1 MYRVVYS
8 ADTVVP
14 KSAKLTRLSA
24 VQVGKYNSVVKGLK
38 ILVIKEICSWLPP
51 GFGLDGRKVCSQ
63 KHISVITN
71 IFKNDFAFIFQF
83 QHKGY

>member
-24 VQVGKYNSVVKGLK
+24 VQVGKYNSVVKGLIGLNLSITFAKNSHSTLSLRLSAYLSVCRFFPIK
-38 ILVIKEICSWLPP
+38 ISSYI
-51 GFGLDGRKVCSQ
+51 
-63 KHISVITN
+63 
-71 IFKNDFAFIFQF
+71 
-83 QHKGY
+83 